1 MQLRQATPTHTGR
14 LPGAL
19 VEVEDPDVMAIIRA
33 CINHDPTQR
42 PSAAELLSLPFYAE
56 ADSNTDEQKTEIR
69 VLGSLR
75 DTAPGDPKVVHLQLQ
90 LPREGQKREMVP
102 EPHPNLWALNEG

>member
-1 MQLRQATPTHTGR
+1 
-14 LPGAL
+14 

-75 DTAPGDPKVVHLQLQ
+75 ETAPGDPKVVHLQLQ
-90 LPREGQKREMVP
+90 LPREGQKREMVGNP
-102 EPHPNLWALNEG
+102 NLSPHPHLS